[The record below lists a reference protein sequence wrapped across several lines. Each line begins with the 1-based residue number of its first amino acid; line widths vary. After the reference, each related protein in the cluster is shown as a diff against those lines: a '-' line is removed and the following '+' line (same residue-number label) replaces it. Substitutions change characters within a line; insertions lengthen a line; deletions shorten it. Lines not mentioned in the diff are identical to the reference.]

1 MGEYVG
7 VAVGKYI
14 DSSGVA
20 PSSEGMQLGFID
32 VDGTKVVGFDA
43 TIGMVVE
50 GHGSN
55 GSGVV
60 SATDGPGVARYE
72 LGSGVVSATDGPGVA
87 RYGLGSGVVSR
98 TDGPGVGR

>member
-7 VAVGKYI
+7 VDVGENN
-14 DSSGVA
+14 DD
-20 PSSEGMQLGFID
+20 PSSEGMQLGFIV
-32 VDGTKVVGFDA
+32 VDGAEVVGFDA

-50 GHGSN
+50 GHGSKLF

-72 LGSGVVSATDGPGVA
+72 LGSGVVSATDGSGVA
-87 RYGLGSGVVSR
+87 RYEIGSGVVSA